1 MHGQWRDATFAEYA
15 KIPLENCIPLSQSL
29 LAKPEDGG
37 LGYAVEDLAQIP
49 KPSVPFSGLRD
60 IDVKVGETD
69 RIPCSWSVWW
79 DSGVSRCGH
88 GSKSYYYGPG

>member
-15 KIPLENCIPLSQSL
+15 KIPLENCIPLSRSL

-49 KPSVPFSGLRD
+49 SLRD
-60 IDVKVGETD
+60 IDVKVGETV
-69 RIPCSWSVWW
+69 I
-79 DSGVSRCGH
+79 VSPATGAF
-88 GSKSYYYGPG
+88 GGAAE